1 MKNLKFYLPLFFALL
16 LMSCKTNGSSSKS
29 ETLPVSEKYPPV
41 ETGKANTDY
50 QPAFQGQTRSP
61 GVRTTTPYDVKIIAE
76 GLARPWG
83 ITPMPDGRI
92 LITEKGG
99 TLRIATSDGQ
109 LSAKITG
116 TPANLNSGGQ
126 GGLQGLTLAPD
137 FKTSRQLY
145 FMFSEKGEQGN
156 VAAVAKA
163 NLSADETRL
172 ENVQVIY
179 RALPYWE
186 KEMHYGGRIIF
197 DGKGNLFVITGER
210 SVLPARY
217 KAQTLDNA
225 FGKVVHITT
234 DGKPVE
240 GGPFADTAG
249 AFPEIYSYGH
259 RNPLGIDLHPATGDL
274 WVVEMG
280 PRGGGELNLIKP
292 GKNYGW
298 PTVTY
303 GIEYNGNTIGE
314 GITIKEGTEQPVY
327 YWDPVI
333 SPGGMT
339 FYDSNVIP
347 EWKNNLF
354 IAGLSSKH
362 IIRLVIRENKIAG
375 EERLLADQG
384 QRIRDVTE
392 TNGALYAITDE
403 GRLYRITK
411 K

>member
-1 MKNLKFYLPLFFALL
+1 
-16 LMSCKTNGSSSKS
+16 
-29 ETLPVSEKYPPV
+29 
-41 ETGKANTDY
+41 
-50 QPAFQGQTRSP
+50 
-61 GVRTTTPYDVKIIAE
+61 
-76 GLARPWG
+76 
-83 ITPMPDGRI
+83 
-92 LITEKGG
+92 
-99 TLRIATSDGQ
+99 
-109 LSAKITG
+109 
-116 TPANLNSGGQ
+116 
-126 GGLQGLTLAPD
+126 
-137 FKTSRQLY
+137 
-145 FMFSEKGEQGN
+145 
-156 VAAVAKA
+156 
-163 NLSADETRL
+163 
-172 ENVQVIY
+172 
-179 RALPYWE
+179 
-186 KEMHYGGRIIF
+186 MHYGGRIIF

-234 DGKPVE
+234 DGKPVA

-280 PRGGGELNLIKP
+280 PRGGDELNLIKP

>member
-16 LMSCKTNGSSSKS
+16 LLSCKTNGSSSKS

-41 ETGKANTDY
+41 ETGQPNTAY
-50 QPAFQGQTRSP
+50 LPAFAGQTRIA
-61 GVRTTTPYDVKIIAE
+61 GVKTATPYEVKIIAE

-83 ITPMPDGRI
+83 VVPMPDGRL

-99 TLRIATSDGQ
+99 TLRIATADGT
-109 LSAKITG
+109 LSAAITG
-116 TPANLNSGGQ
+116 TLPNLNSGGQ

-137 FKTSRQLY
+137 FETSRTLY

-163 NLSADETRL
+163 NLSADETKL

-186 KEMHYGGRIIF
+186 KEMHYGGRLIF
-197 DGKGNLFVITGER
+197 DRKGNLFVATGER

-217 KAQTLDNA
+217 KAQSLDNA
-225 FGKVVHITT
+225 LGKILHITT
-234 DGKPVE
+234 DGKPVA
-240 GGPFADTAG
+240 GGPFANTPGVLA
-249 AFPEIYSYGH
+249 EIYSYGH
-259 RNPLGIDLHPATGDL
+259 RNPLGIDFHPATGEL

-280 PRGGGELNLIKP
+280 PRGGDELNLIQP

-314 GITIKEGTEQPVY
+314 GITASEDTEQPVY

-339 FYDSNVIP
+339 FYDSNIIP

-362 IIRLVIRENKIAG
+362 IIRLVIRENKIVG
-375 EERLLADQG
+375 EERLLEDQG
-384 QRIRDVTE
+384 QRIRDVAE
-392 TNGALYAITDE
+392 SNGALFAVTDE
-403 GRLYRITK
+403 GRLYRIRK